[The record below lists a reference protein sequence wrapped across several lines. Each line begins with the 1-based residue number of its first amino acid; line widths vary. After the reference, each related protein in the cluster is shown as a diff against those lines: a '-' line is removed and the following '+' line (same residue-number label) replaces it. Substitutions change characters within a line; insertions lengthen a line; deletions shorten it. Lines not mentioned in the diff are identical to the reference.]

1 MSIDWTKVLTMTTT
15 YDLYEIPTKNGNMTV
30 LPTVR
35 NLQEAKVLND
45 DFPAVLT
52 VGPRP
57 QEVLFGHDNH
67 MVQTFGD
74 VSRDSWQAPK
84 KFHVEEIVQFG
95 LDNEEDILIH
105 CHAGM
110 SRSTSSAIG
119 ILLARGV
126 DAETAVS
133 GLRRIHPQDRPF
145 IPNPIIIGFLSDMFK
160 VHDLRK
166 IVKHYEW
173 W

>member
-1 MSIDWTKVLTMTTT
+1 MTTT
-15 YDLYEIPTKNGNMTV
+15 FDLYEIPTTNGAMTTI
-30 LPTVR
+30 PTVR
-35 NLQEAKVLND
+35 NLRESKILNK

-52 VGPRP
+52 VGP
-57 QEVLFGHDNH
+57 QLKEVPFGHNNH

-74 VSRDSWQAPK
+74 VAYDSWQAPK
-84 KFHVEEIVQFG
+84 RYHVEEIIQFG
-95 LDNEEDILIH
+95 VDNDSDILVH

-133 GLRRIHPQDRPF
+133 ALRTVHPQGRPF
-145 IPNPIIIGFLSDMFK
+145 IPNSIIIGFLSEMFNLP
-160 VHDLRK
+160 DLAM
-166 IVKHYEW
+166 IVKHYEFY
-173 W
+173 